1 MEGYSIAELV
11 KELKISES
19 ALRSR
24 IKRLKIK
31 AKYTGW
37 LYDKAAL
44 EKLRKVGSKGRP
56 PKQ

>member
-1 MEGYSIAELV
+1 MEGYSITELL

-31 AKYTGW
+31 AKYQGW
-37 LYDKAAL
+37 LYDKTAL
-44 EKLRKVGSKGRP
+44 EKLRKVGGKGRP